1 MTTATYFAKSMVR
14 KAREVNHV
22 IRPQKRKLVDA
33 IEFLVLMTLP
43 FLLPFI
49 VMALSV
55 NFGDIHVDGYLC
67 DFNIFNYRNINNVR
81 SLVYK
86 TRYSKENTTGCK
98 SFT

>member
-43 FLLPFI
+43 FATPLFI
-49 VMALSV
+49 IIMTKQ
-55 NFGDIHVDGYLC
+55 GY
-67 DFNIFNYRNINNVR
+67 
-81 SLVYK
+81 
-86 TRYSKENTTGCK
+86 
-98 SFT
+98 